1 LIDVERERERER
13 GEIYIK
19 KKIKERECLVGYI
32 VIIKKKS

>member
-1 LIDVERERERER
+1 MLRERERERER